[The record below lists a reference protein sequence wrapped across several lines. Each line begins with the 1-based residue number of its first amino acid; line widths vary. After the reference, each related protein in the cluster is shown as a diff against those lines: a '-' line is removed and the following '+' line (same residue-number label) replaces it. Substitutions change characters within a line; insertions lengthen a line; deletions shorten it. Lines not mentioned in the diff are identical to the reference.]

1 MQRGNFKAQIRVTT
15 FQPAMYCVYTRLS
28 CAQKL
33 ATLLIDTKARL
44 ATVKPVYSPLAG
56 LPTGQKDFRQ
66 SMPPPYIWIC
76 MSHIIL
82 HVVDF

>member
-1 MQRGNFKAQIRVTT
+1 MRVTT
-15 FQPAMYCVYTRLS
+15 FQRAIYCVFTGLS
-28 CAQKL
+28 CAQRL
-33 ATLLIDTKARL
+33 VTLLIDTKARL
-44 ATVKPVYSPLAG
+44 TTVKPVYSPLAG

-66 SMPPPYIWIC
+66 SRQPMPPPYIWIC